1 MHKQTLVWA
10 CALAILAATASRP
23 AGVLAQSPRLLSDAE
38 RQLAFQL
45 EDASVRQ
52 LRTAPGGPLLEKGLP
67 QLGKTPAGRVQK
79 SVVTDV
85 TLLGSPGT
93 SAPADRQALVT
104 RYEYSSGLTL
114 MTVVDLNTG
123 RVVDVRSEFN
133 RPTPLGGDEIQR
145 AIVLAARAVLDLA
158 TAPGSGLQVQAL
170 IEGKPTSRRYGHR
183 LVVVW
188 RGTPPASPR
197 VLVDLST
204 EQVVNANF

>member
-23 AGVLAQSPRLLSDAE
+23 APVLAQSPRLLSDAE

-52 LRTAPGGPLLEKGLP
+52 LRTAPVSPLLQKGLP

-104 RYEYSSGLTL
+104 RYEYS
-114 MTVVDLNTG
+114 
-123 RVVDVRSEFN
+123 
-133 RPTPLGGDEIQR
+133 
-145 AIVLAARAVLDLA
+145 
-158 TAPGSGLQVQAL
+158 
-170 IEGKPTSRRYGHR
+170 
-183 LVVVW
+183 
-188 RGTPPASPR
+188 
-197 VLVDLST
+197 
-204 EQVVNANF
+204 